1 MKPANNNRLLQPF
14 CVDGTGNMDEDA
26 PPEYQDIV
34 STRAYRDN
42 DRDRCVA
49 LSVEA
54 WPKMSAALPGGAA
67 ADFWAILVDLAHDYA
82 DWREVACVSDSVV
95 GFIFGRSV
103 RSSSPRESIGFGW
116 RFLSG
121 MYNVAR
127 KSSFADMI
135 PVFCACV
142 LSELKIQFKNPSC
155 DSEVAFLVVDSEHR
169 GKGVGKRLLRMFID
183 HARSN
188 GRRSISVYTTDPGCN
203 WGFYEALGFEKAVEF
218 DDDVGTYLEGS
229 PSRGLIF
236 TLDLRTEE
244 RRYRHR

>member
-1 MKPANNNRLLQPF
+1 M
-14 CVDGTGNMDEDA
+14 DGDA
-26 PPEYQDIV
+26 AFEHPDIV
-34 STRAYRDN
+34 STRAYRHS

-54 WPKMSAALPGGAA
+54 WPQMSAALPGGAA
-67 ADFWAILVDLAHDYA
+67 TDFWGVLFDLAHDYA
-82 DWREVACVSDSVV
+82 DWHEVACVSDSIV
-95 GFIFGRSV
+95 GFMFGRSL
-103 RSSSPRESIGFGW
+103 RSSSARESIGFGW

-135 PVFCACV
+135 PVFCTCV

-155 DSEVAFLVVDSEHR
+155 DSEVAFLVVESGYR
-169 GKGVGKRLLRMFID
+169 GKGLGKRLLRTFID

-188 GRRSISVYTTDPGCN
+188 GRKSMSVYTTDPGCN
-203 WGFYEALGFEKAVEF
+203 WGFYEALGFKKAVEF

-236 TLDLRTEE
+236 TLDMRAED
-244 RRYRHR
+244 